1 MGSRAKRYSSFVTF
15 DEYAQEE
22 GSAILNGE
30 KLVAP
35 EMVIDRLGIS
45 MEELRK
51 FYRGR
56 HPSGL
61 LLPAHEFGPK
71 TIRFRLKDVLW
82 LEWIT
87 RTTTPNSAARRATTG
102 ATSV

>member
-1 MGSRAKRYSSFVTF
+1 MGARTKRYSNFVSF
-15 DEYAQEE
+15 DEYAREE

-35 EMVIDRLGIS
+35 EMVVDRLGIT

-56 HPSGL
+56 HPSGI

-82 LEWIT
+82 LEWVT
-87 RTTTPNSAARRATTG
+87 RTTTPNTEAEKATRRATP
-102 ATSV
+102 A

>member
-1 MGSRAKRYSSFVTF
+1 MGSRAKRFSNFVTF
-15 DEYAQEE
+15 DEYAKEE
-22 GSAILNGE
+22 GTAILNGE

-51 FYRGR
+51 FYRER

-71 TIRFRLKDVLW
+71 RIRFRLKDVLW
-82 LEWIT
+82 LEWVT
-87 RTTTPNSAARRATTG
+87 RTTAPNSQAERI
-102 ATSV
+102 